1 MPIAANEKM
10 AGVTSLGG
18 ARPTA
23 DDGGRI
29 PFSLRV
35 AVTGHRV
42 LADPAAVTRAVDEA
56 IDLIVRR
63 LPGAARGT
71 CPLVAVS
78 ALADGADRV
87 VARSVLRRPG
97 GRLEVILPMPAAEY
111 IKDFEPAGSGPE
123 FERLLAAAC
132 SVITLPAQPTR
143 EDGYAAAGRA
153 VVDRADITIAIWDG
167 QHAAGK
173 GGTGQIVRYARRQR
187 RPLVWLPAAG
197 GDPVVENLG
206 EIAGLGPGD
215 LDGLDEFNAA
225 PVRPEESRA
234 CLRPFTERTR
244 ARADGVAA
252 APGGLNPLLDWIGPP
267 LGRAE
272 VLARRFQA
280 LYIRLSAALFALAA
294 LAVCVVAAQLIFF
307 PEIRLIVAGEVTCLL
322 TIMSILEWGRRRH
335 VQQRWISTRYLA
347 ERLRNAFFIALS
359 GAEERPSASLLTRDD
374 PAAPWAQA
382 AFRQMWARRPSWDAQ
397 QVALG
402 PLRDFLADAWI
413 EGQREYFDQAAKLA
427 FARHRISGRV
437 VEGLFGVSV
446 VVALIH
452 VTLGGPE
459 NWFHHLLSLLSIGIP
474 ACAAALAGYT
484 AQREYLHH
492 ARRYARMAEFLA
504 EARDQMLAGA
514 NRARVRT
521 IAATVDRLLRE
532 ERGDWFGTVGQHDLE
547 LPA

>member
-1 MPIAANEKM
+1 M
-10 AGVTSLGG
+10 AGVTALGG
-18 ARPTA
+18 ARPAA

-29 PFSLRV
+29 PFTLRV

-42 LADPAAVTRAVDEA
+42 LADPAAVTMAVDEA
-56 IDLIVRR
+56 LDLIVRR
-63 LPGAARGT
+63 LPSAVRAT

-87 VARSVLRRPG
+87 VARCVLRRPG

-111 IKDFEPAGSGPE
+111 VRDFGPAVSGPE
-123 FERLLAAAC
+123 FEHLLAEAW
-132 SVITLPAQPTR
+132 SVTTVPAQPTR
-143 EDGYAAAGRA
+143 EDGYRAAGRA
-153 VVDRADITIAIWDG
+153 IVDRADVTIAIWDG
-167 QHAAGK
+167 QQASGK
-173 GGTGQIVRYARRQR
+173 GGTGEIVRYVRQQG
-187 RPLVWLPAAG
+187 RPLIWLPAAG
-197 GDPVVENLG
+197 GEPVAENLG
-206 EIAGLGPGD
+206 GIAALGPGV
-215 LDGLDEFNAA
+215 LAGLDEFNAA
-225 PVRPEESRA
+225 SVRPEESRA

-244 ARADGVAA
+244 ARADVV
-252 APGGLNPLLDWIGPP
+252 PGGLGPLLDWIGPP

-280 LYIRLSAALFALAA
+280 LYFRLSAALFALAA

-307 PEIRLIVAGEVTCLL
+307 PEIRLIVAGEVICLL

-359 GAEERPSASLLTRDD
+359 GAEERPSAASLLTRED
-374 PAAPWAQA
+374 PAATWAQA
-382 AFRQMWARRPSWDAQ
+382 AFRQVWAGRPSWDAQ

-402 PLRDFLADAWI
+402 PLRGFLADAWI
-413 EGQREYFDQAAKLA
+413 EAQREYFEQAAKVA
-427 FARHRISGRV
+427 FTRHRISARV

-484 AQREYLHH
+484 AQREYQHH
-492 ARRYARMAEFLA
+492 ARRYARMTEFLA

-514 NRARVRT
+514 NRNRVRT